1 MTAQT
6 QEANQVPCGNR
17 QSHLGGGQQ
26 LRYLLKCN
34 HHVNED
40 QDKLVPNEVK
50 DHTRV
55 HKEVRVD
62 KVSKDP
68 LRVARGLVGGTVK

>member
-1 MTAQT
+1 MTTQT
-6 QEANQVPCGNR
+6 QEANQVPCSNR

-40 QDKLVPNEVK
+40 QGKLVLNKVK
-50 DHTRV
+50 DH
-55 HKEVRVD
+55 
-62 KVSKDP
+62 SKYTK
-68 LRVARGLVGGTVK
+68 R